1 MFEIKTILDAEE
13 VLDEAM
19 EFITNTEDKIRNKV
33 DTRTMSELETAYIE
47 VNFVAEFLKE
57 MRGGYDKRY
66 ELVKKEK

>member
-19 EFITNTEDKIRNKV
+19 KFVANTQNKIRKKV
-33 DTRTMSELETAYIE
+33 DTRTMSELETAYVE
-47 VNFVAEFLKE
+47 MNFVAEFLKE

-66 ELVKKEK
+66 KLVKNEQ

>member
-19 EFITNTEDKIRNKV
+19 EFITNTQNKIRNKV
-33 DTRTMSELETAYIE
+33 DTRTMSELETAYVE

-66 ELVKKEK
+66 KLVKNGE

>member
-33 DTRTMSELETAYIE
+33 DTKTMSELETAYIE

-57 MRGGYDKRY
+57 MRGGYDQRY
-66 ELVKKEK
+66 QLVKKEK

>member
-33 DTRTMSELETAYIE
+33 DERTMSELETAYIE

-57 MRGGYDKRY
+57 MRGGYDQRY
-66 ELVKKEK
+66 QLVKKEK

>member
-19 EFITNTEDKIRNKV
+19 KFISNTEDKIRNKV
-33 DTRTMSELETAYIE
+33 DTRTMSELETAYVE

-66 ELVKKEK
+66 QLVKKEE